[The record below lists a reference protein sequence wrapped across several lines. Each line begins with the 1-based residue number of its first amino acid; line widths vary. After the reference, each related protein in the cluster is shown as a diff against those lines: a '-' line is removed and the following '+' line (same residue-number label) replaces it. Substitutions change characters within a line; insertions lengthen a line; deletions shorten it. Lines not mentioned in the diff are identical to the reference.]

1 MGIGIPYFARVLL
14 FIVGFQCNE
23 NREHSFDRMNAAH
36 AMFIYKTVKTL
47 LVCDMSN
54 AIISIIIILVHY
66 NSLLLLIIII
76 N

>member
-14 FIVGFQCNE
+14 FIGGFQCNE
-23 NREHSFDRMNAAH
+23 NREHSFDRMN

-54 AIISIIIILVHY
+54 TIISIIIILVHY